1 MKLDFTR
8 LLPGRSKLRQQ
19 VSIKLG
25 MTNNQE
31 LRKAI
36 SCITNQYGCL
46 SEKER
51 LSKVH
56 LQIPAIE
63 GLRRKYQHSI
73 SLIRQVVP
81 DDVATWKYCCYEYA
95 FNLIDPHR
103 PDIRRDWVGRLISV
117 DSGFAGYLA
126 KTHLRKQDHPR
137 SGCIVI
143 YYSGAG
149 KVEHAGKVV
158 EEDFVESKWGWL
170 GHLWKHRIY
179 ELPESYG
186 SGVGFFSSISAEE
199 SGRAFETYV
208 RLRQERSSDLLAQT
222 KRSSSSVQSRNLS
235 NTCL

>member
-1 MKLDFTR
+1 
-8 LLPGRSKLRQQ
+8 
-19 VSIKLG
+19 

-36 SCITNQYGCL
+36 SRVTNRYDHL
-46 SEKER
+46 SETER
-51 LSKVH
+51 LSKVR

-63 GLRRKYQHSI
+63 GLRGKYLHSI

-103 PDIRRDWVGRLISV
+103 PHIRDWIRRCISV

-126 KTHLRKQDHPR
+126 NNHLCKQDDPR
-137 SGCIVI
+137 PGCIVI
-143 YYSGAG
+143 YYSGAD

-158 EEDFVESKWGWL
+158 EEDLVESKWGWQ

-186 SGVGFFSSISAEE
+186 SDAEFFSSISAEE
-199 SGRAFETYV
+199 SERAFETYV
-208 RLRQERSSDLLAQT
+208 SLRQ
-222 KRSSSSVQSRNLS
+222 KRSSCDLLV
-235 NTCL
+235 